1 MNLTSDQKTKLRGI
15 LDNAKTQRETIY
27 KDSSLTDEQRREEL
41 RNLRTWTRS
50 NVEDLLTTEQ
60 RRRLANKVR
69 GAAKAKSMRNS
80 K

>member
-60 RRRLANKVR
+60 RSRLATKVR

>member
-1 MNLTSDQKTKLRGI
+1 MNLSNDQKTKLRGI

-27 KDSSLTDEQRREEL
+27 MDSSLTDDQRRDKL

-60 RRRLANKVR
+60 RSRLAVKVNGTAR
-69 GAAKAKSMRNS
+69 AKSMRNS